1 MFASLL
7 PKSAPFFELLLQQ
20 NTMLWDV
27 SQQLVRL
34 LERPEEMDFPH
45 KEVAL
50 IEENADQIHATITRH
65 LSQTFITPIDRED
78 ILRINQHQEEGI
90 DFIHNLTT
98 RLHIYEFQRIRF
110 PALQLARTLS
120 GMIALTHDM
129 LVGLSHKKDCHN
141 TRAFRELRGE
151 CEMLLSVGIAEL
163 QDMPELTPQSI
174 MEMIKW
180 GQAYDR
186 MELAVEQVVKLA
198 ETIEEAVLKN
208 V

>member
-7 PKSAPFFELLLQQ
+7 PKTAPFFELLLQQ

-50 IEENADQIHATITRH
+50 IEENADHIHATITRH

-129 LVGLSHKKDCHN
+129 LVGLSTRKDAHN

-163 QDMPELTPQSI
+163 QDMPELTPQAI
-174 MEMIKW
+174 VEMIKW

-186 MELAVEQVVKLA
+186 IELAVEQVVKLA

>member
-20 NTMLWDV
+20 NTMLREV

-65 LSQTFITPIDRED
+65 LSRTFITPIDRED

-110 PALQLARTLS
+110 PALQLARTLT
-120 GMIALTHDM
+120 GMIALTRDM
-129 LVGLSHKKDCHN
+129 LIGLSRKTDCHN
-141 TRAFRELRGE
+141 TRAFRALRGE

-163 QDMPELTPQSI
+163 QDMAELSPRAI
-174 MEMIKW
+174 VEMIKW